1 MRGFKKLSFV
11 HVFFPIYVRCNK
23 KCVFYVPTPPDFSQY
38 IAPNPQIYY
47 YYSKKTLQPH
57 FILHFHT
64 RFLMF
69 IRDNTIE
76 WTAFDNI
83 YMK

>member
-1 MRGFKKLSFV
+1 MCAR
-11 HVFFPIYVRCNK
+11 PISLQNILNHYN
-23 KCVFYVPTPPDFSQY
+23 FSQY